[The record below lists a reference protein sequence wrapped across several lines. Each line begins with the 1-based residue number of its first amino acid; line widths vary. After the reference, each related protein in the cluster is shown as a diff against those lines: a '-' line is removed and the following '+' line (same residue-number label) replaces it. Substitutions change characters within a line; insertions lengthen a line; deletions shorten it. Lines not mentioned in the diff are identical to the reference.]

1 MYEAL
6 CDLVDLLKH
15 TDLEVLAAV
24 CRLIENVASFEDN
37 LKTMIDVGVI
47 DNLANLVTTVNI
59 FLYRRNY
66 AVFIYRYIKMEYY
79 IMNAHQQ
86 LII

>member
-1 MYEAL
+1 MNVNNLKGMYEAL

-15 TDLEVLAAV
+15 TDSEVLAAV

-47 DNLANLVTTVNI
+47 DNLANLVTTVSV
-59 FLYRRNY
+59 FLYKR
-66 AVFIYRYIKMEYY
+66 
-79 IMNAHQQ
+79 
-86 LII
+86 